1 MNRDSRRQ
9 IQNSRSRAIS
19 EGVNN
24 AGLMIANLVSRM
36 TTQLTRRRNRDH
48 LVVPVN
54 ESLRRNK
61 RSFSISPLDVSQI
74 DTALGLKKRKS
85 TFRKS
90 TFRKSTFKKS
100 TFKKSGAKK

>member
-1 MNRDSRRQ
+1 MNRDSRQRK
-9 IQNSRSRAIS
+9 IKNRSRAIS

-24 AGLMIANLVSRM
+24 AGLMISNMFSRL

-48 LVVPVN
+48 LVVPAN
-54 ESLRRNK
+54 GSPRTNK

-90 TFRKSTFKKS
+90 
-100 TFKKSGAKK
+100 GAKKRPPLA